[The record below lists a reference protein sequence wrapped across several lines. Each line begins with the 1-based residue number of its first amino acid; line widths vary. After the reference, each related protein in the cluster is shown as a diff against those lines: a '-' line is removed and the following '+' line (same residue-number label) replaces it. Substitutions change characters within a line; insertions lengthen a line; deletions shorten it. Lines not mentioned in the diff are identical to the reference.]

1 MLTRTTGASI
11 LVSFPSSTTNWPFS
25 CMADE
30 FESAPAESAGPN
42 AVAVGWGG
50 AADDEDPWAAFE
62 DPAPPPV
69 PIPVTE
75 LTSPPEPAT
84 TPASRAAPA
93 RTLAAQ
99 VAQPSRVGA
108 RRPSPS
114 PYVTPLASPALSE
127 RATSPVGSPASVPST
142 AGMSKEEKAAEMARR
157 KEERKQVCL
166 AFAFFSISQLV
177 LTLFG
182 W

>member
-1 MLTRTTGASI
+1 
-11 LVSFPSSTTNWPFS
+11 V
-25 CMADE
+25 ADE
-30 FESAPAESAGPN
+30 FESAPAEPAGPN

-50 AADDEDPWAAFE
+50 AVDDPWAAFE

-84 TPASRAAPA
+84 TPASLAPPV

-108 RRPSPS
+108 RRFSPS
-114 PYVTPLASPALSE
+114 PHVTPLASPAPSE
-127 RATSPVGSPASVPST
+127 RAMSPVSSPASVPST
-142 AGMSKEEKAAEMARR
+142 AGMTKEEKVAEMARR
-157 KEERKQVCL
+157 KEERKLVRL
-166 AFAFFSISQLV
+166 AFAFFSV
-177 LTLFG
+177 RTLF
-182 W
+182 

>member
-1 MLTRTTGASI
+1 
-11 LVSFPSSTTNWPFS
+11 
-25 CMADE
+25 MADE

-42 AVAVGWGG
+42 AVALAWGG

-62 DPAPPPV
+62 DPTPPPV

-84 TPASRAAPA
+84 TPASFATHA

-114 PYVTPLASPALSE
+114 PYVTPLASPAPSE
-127 RATSPVGSPASVPST
+127 RATSPVGSPASMLST
-142 AGMSKEEKAAEMARR
+142 AGMTKEEKAVEMARR
-157 KEERKQVCL
+157 KEERKQVRL
-166 AFAFFSISQLV
+166 TFAFFSV
-177 LTLFG
+177 RTLY
-182 W
+182 